1 MKNYEQE
8 NGHSA
13 DVSMWMVVDGCSIP
27 IAQMGPDFLIIR
39 ESVEFPPSDAEITL
53 RVDGH
58 EEHWA
63 VKLPEGVRPGQTR
76 TRVIKSEVS

>member
-1 MKNYEQE
+1 MIKNEQE

-13 DVSMWMVVDGCSIP
+13 DVSMSVVVNGRSIP

-39 ESVEFPPSDAEITL
+39 ERVEFPPSEGEITL

-63 VKLPEGVRPGQTR
+63 VKLPEGIRPSETR
-76 TRVIKSEVS
+76 TPVERI